1 MLTMENS
8 KRKKTLGKI
17 GEELAVRY
25 LKRKGLRILH
35 TNWVYDHKE
44 IDIIAEDDHFMI
56 MVEVKTR
63 NINFVESPE
72 EMIPKRKQKA
82 LIDAAES
89 FVLIHDIDKETRF
102 DVILV
107 VFENKKPTIEHIEDA
122 FYPGVI

>member
-1 MLTMENS
+1 MENS

>member
-1 MLTMENS
+1 MEDS
-8 KRKKTLGKI
+8 RHKKTLGKI
-17 GEELAVRY
+17 GEELAVKH
-25 LKRKGLRILH
+25 LKKKGIRILH
-35 TNWVYDHKE
+35 TNWTYQHKE
-44 IDIIAEDDHFMI
+44 IDIIAEDDDFLI

-107 VFENKKPTIEHIEDA
+107 VLENKKATIEHIEDA